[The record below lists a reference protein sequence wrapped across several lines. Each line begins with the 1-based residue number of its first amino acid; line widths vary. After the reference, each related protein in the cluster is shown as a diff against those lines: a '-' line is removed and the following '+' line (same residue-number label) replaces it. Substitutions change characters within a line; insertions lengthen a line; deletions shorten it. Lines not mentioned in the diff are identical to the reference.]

1 MDSNFPLNFEEFS
14 SVWPQYCFLDFADHL
29 TVVLL
34 RVFLSFFIFYLKLC
48 SVDLSLFILLIS
60 KRLILSPVT
69 GELSK

>member
-29 TVVLL
+29 TS
-34 RVFLSFFIFYLKLC
+34 SFKSFSLFIFYLKLC

-60 KRLILSPVT
+60 KHLILSPVT